1 MSGEAEAATGAG
13 AEPLTIVPATVGP
26 LAANAYLLGDPA
38 SGDAVVVDPGD
49 EGDHLLARLRAA
61 GWRLREVWLTHA
73 HFDHVGAVDEV
84 VAVGDVTVRLH
95 PADLRVY
102 RAAAQTAER
111 WAGLRI
117 RQPTVPPLALEHGA
131 VLTLG
136 AFRAEV
142 RHLPGHSPGHV
153 VFWVAAAGAVFAGD
167 TLFRGGIGRT
177 DLPGGDHEA
186 LLRGIREQLFTLP
199 PETVVWPGHGPP
211 TTVAEERATNPFLAS

>member
-1 MSGEAEAATGAG
+1 VSTGAEATTGA
-13 AEPLTIVPATVGP
+13 AAVPLTIVPATVGP

-38 SGDAVVVDPGD
+38 SGDAVIVDPGD
-49 EGDHLLARLRAA
+49 EGHLLLAQARAG

-84 VAVGDVTVRLH
+84 VADGDVPVRLH
-95 PADLRVY
+95 PADLPIY
-102 RAAAQTAER
+102 RTAAQAAAR

-117 RQPTVPPLALEHGA
+117 HQPTVPPLALEHGA
-131 VLTLG
+131 ALALG
-136 AFRAEV
+136 SLRAEV

-177 DLPGGDHEA
+177 DLPGGDHET

-211 TTVAEERATNPFLAS
+211 TTVAEERATNPFLAM